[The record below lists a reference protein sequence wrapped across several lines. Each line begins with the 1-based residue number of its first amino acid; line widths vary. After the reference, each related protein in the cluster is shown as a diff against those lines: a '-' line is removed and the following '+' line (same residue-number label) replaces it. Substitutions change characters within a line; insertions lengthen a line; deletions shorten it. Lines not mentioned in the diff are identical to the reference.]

1 MRGMTFYAYLFL
13 GISILLFG
21 LCTYTLY
28 LIITKRNRGKSLFSL
43 ISNLES
49 QRISLQ
55 KDIASNQLI
64 LNEAQTALAVTLQS
78 HKHLLELEQNENNI
92 RNSIQQSETKL
103 KEVQKTISEL
113 ESKRRD
119 LNDNLNEIQTTLALY
134 SPIYDFI
141 KVGYFEEPEYLF
153 EVSER
158 YKIEIK
164 AVRDKQKYLI
174 VKDVAI
180 TIPDTYALIED
191 TQFAKKIMEGQVRL
205 MLKAFNIECDQLI
218 GYVKPSTYPKTLE
231 RIEKLANELEK
242 NTVSLSAGFT
252 KEYLKLK
259 FQECTLYY
267 QFKLKEEREQE
278 EQQRIKEQMR
288 EEQKAI
294 QEYERAVAKAQKEE
308 QLFHDALEVARAE
321 LAASADKE
329 KSKLENK
336 VRQLEQLLLEAQEKE
351 KRAKSMAE
359 QTKRGHVYVISNIG
373 SFGEEVYKIGLTRRL
388 DPLDRIRELGD
399 ASVPFPFDV
408 HAMIFSED
416 APALEAGL
424 HREFTKNRV
433 NQINYRKEFFNL
445 TLDDIMNKAIKIF
458 GKDMDFKMTALA
470 EEYKESRRLRG
481 LNIGQEKTRADA
493 QAGIGPEN

>member
-1 MRGMTFYAYLFL
+1 MTSYAYLFL
-13 GISILLFG
+13 GTSILLLG
-21 LCTYTLY
+21 LCTFTLY
-28 LIITKRNRGKSLFSL
+28 LIITKKNRGKSLISL
-43 ISNLES
+43 ISDLES
-49 QRISLQ
+49 QRTSLQ
-55 KDIASNQLI
+55 RDIASNQLK
-64 LNEAQTALAVTLQS
+64 LNEAQTALETTVQS

-92 RNSIQQSETKL
+92 RALIQQSEIKL
-103 KEVQKTISEL
+103 GDIQKTISEL
-113 ESKRRD
+113 ESKRQD
-119 LNDNLNEIQTTLALY
+119 LNANLNEIQSTLALY
-134 SPIYDFI
+134 SPLYDFI
-141 KVGYFEEPEYLF
+141 KVGFFEEPEYLF
-153 EVSER
+153 EISER
-158 YKIEIK
+158 YKLEIK
-164 AVRDKQKYLI
+164 AVRDKQKDLI
-174 VKDVAI
+174 TKGEAI

-218 GYVKPSTYPKTLE
+218 GSVKPSTYPKTLE

-278 EQQRIKEQMR
+278 EQQRIREQMR
-288 EEQKAI
+288 EEQKAT
-294 QEYERAVAKAQKEE
+294 QEFERAVAKAQKEE

-329 KSKLENK
+329 KSKLEDK
-336 VRQLEQLLLEAQEKE
+336 VKQLEQLLLEAQEKE
-351 KRAKSMAE
+351 QRAKSMAE

-388 DPLDRIRELGD
+388 DPLERVKELGD
-399 ASVPFPFDV
+399 ASVPFPFDI

-424 HREFTKNRV
+424 HREFNKDRV
-433 NQINYRKEFFNL
+433 NQTNYRKEFFNV
-445 TLDDIMNKAIKIF
+445 TLDDIKNKATKLF
-458 GKDMDFKMTALA
+458 GKDLDFKMTALA
-470 EEYKESRRLRG
+470 EEYRESRRLRG
-481 LNIGQEKTRADA
+481 LNIGQGKTRAAAGA
-493 QAGIGPEN
+493 QADIGPGN